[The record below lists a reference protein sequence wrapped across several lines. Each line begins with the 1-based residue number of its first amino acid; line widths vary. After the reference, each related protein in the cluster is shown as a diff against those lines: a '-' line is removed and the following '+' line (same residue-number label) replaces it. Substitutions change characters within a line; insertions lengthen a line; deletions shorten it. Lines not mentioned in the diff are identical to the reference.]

1 MNPNEQLFAQAT
13 CGSEARLLRV
23 ARTSSFSSRT
33 LSDTARGKERSAGEI
48 ALFFVVFFP
57 FSYFHEV
64 IVDNFLLYIDA
75 LIRLLIFVY
84 FLAIIFSPAVPASRE
99 FLVSL
104 NYERYIFHGHIIYVY
119 L

>member
-1 MNPNEQLFAQAT
+1 MSSCLHKQRAVPRRVFYESHERQAFPVERFRT
-13 CGSEARLLRV
+13 RRAAKSGRL
-23 ARTSSFSSRT
+23 
-33 LSDTARGKERSAGEI
+33 GK
-48 ALFFVVFFP
+48 LLYFFVVFLP

-64 IVDNFLLYIDA
+64 IVDVFLLYIDA

-104 NYERYIFHGHIIYVY
+104 NYERYIFQGHKVYVY